1 MKNASAGF
9 LLSMQFLTRI
19 PVPVEVPW
27 NAQTSRWALRA
38 YPLIG
43 LLIGLIPVLF
53 VWMEV
58 SFSPLVQAM
67 MIVTF
72 FVWISGGLHLDGW
85 MDVFDAAG
93 SNAPLDKKWEIMK
106 DPHVGSFGIAA
117 LLFLLGWKV
126 VLVHELLVQEASPL
140 IFMIYP
146 ALARWKAAVLL
157 TVVPAAKPSGL
168 AHTWQK
174 HITGKDAFLAG
185 VPFAAAFIFSGSF
198 LFIWAAFG
206 AGIFL
211 VLYRLWILKHFKGIN
226 GDLAGASIEGG
237 ELWTLFILWIFISSG
252 MV

>member
-1 MKNASAGF
+1 MKNALAGF

-19 PVPVEVPW
+19 PVPLEVPW
-27 NAQTSRWALRA
+27 NAKTSRWALRA

-53 VWMEV
+53 IGMELP
-58 SFSPLVQAM
+58 FSPLVQSM

-93 SNAPLDKKWEIMK
+93 SNAPLNKKWEIMK
-106 DPHVGSFGIAA
+106 DPHVGSFGIIA
-117 LLFLLGWKV
+117 LIFLLGWKV
-126 VLVHELLVQEASPL
+126 VLIHELLVEEVPPL
-140 IFMIYP
+140 IFMLYP

-168 AHTWQK
+168 AYRWQQ
-174 HITGKDAFLAG
+174 HLTGKDAVIAG
-185 VPFAAAFIFSGSF
+185 VPFAAALLLSDSF
-198 LFIWAAFG
+198 LFIVAAAG
-206 AGIFL
+206 AGVFL
-211 VLYRLWILKHFKGIN
+211 VFYRTWIVNHFKGIN
-226 GDLAGASIEGG
+226 GDLTGASIEGG
-237 ELWTLFILWIFISSG
+237 ELWTLFIIWIFISSG